1 MKIKKLVV
9 RKLEP
14 SEETIREIP
23 FNEKGLS
30 LIVDNTTREERESG
44 NSIGKTTAIRVIDLC
59 LGAKSVRQLYYDAD
73 TRSENK
79 EVREFLAKYKVQAEI
94 TLTNGKREYSIK
106 RDLYPRGKRY
116 IQNRAYTEREF
127 CDRLKKLIFHLEEP
141 NPTFRQLIPKFIRI
155 DNTSEDSMIQFLPRM
170 RQNINATY
178 DTIYG
183 FLFQLYSSELLNKKS
198 EINQKQSDS
207 RKIIQALEKS
217 KSIASLSALKQS
229 LEIINADLE
238 ELSEKRNKL
247 SYMDEYREELDNKRQ
262 LTVQINDL
270 QAQLELLEFEIDN
283 MKKSISSL
291 SKEKSEINF
300 QTLKSI
306 YQEAESFVPEL
317 QKNFEDM
324 VEFHN
329 SMIQNR
335 IDFIA
340 EQMKNKERTWE
351 QCSKQLEKVLADK
364 KKITVESL
372 DEGLLDELNTLNRKI
387 ESLSLQKG
395 EITKSIQILEEQE
408 ELCKKMNEELA
419 VIDARAQEST
429 SQIEEK
435 LKKFN
440 AIFSEY
446 CNQLYGEKYLLSYNQ
461 NWKTEK
467 KFPVDIASIGGALG
481 TGKKKALIVA
491 FDLAYIQYG
500 IQMGFHI
507 PHFIIHDKMENT
519 HINQIK
525 TIFQICDSID
535 GQYIIPILRERI
547 DKVDQDLIEKKK
559 VLELSEEDKFFRI

>member
-1 MKIKKLVV
+1 
-9 RKLEP
+9 
-14 SEETIREIP
+14 
-23 FNEKGLS
+23 
-30 LIVDNTTREERESG
+30 
-44 NSIGKTTAIRVIDLC
+44 
-59 LGAKSVRQLYYDAD
+59 
-73 TRSENK
+73 
-79 EVREFLAKYKVQAEI
+79 
-94 TLTNGKREYSIK
+94 
-106 RDLYPRGKRY
+106 
-116 IQNRAYTEREF
+116 
-127 CDRLKKLIFHLEEP
+127 
-141 NPTFRQLIPKFIRI
+141 
-155 DNTSEDSMIQFLPRM
+155 
-170 RQNINATY
+170 
-178 DTIYG
+178 
-183 FLFQLYSSELLNKKS
+183 
-198 EINQKQSDS
+198 
-207 RKIIQALEKS
+207 
-217 KSIASLSALKQS
+217 
-229 LEIINADLE
+229 
-238 ELSEKRNKL
+238 
-247 SYMDEYREELDNKRQ
+247 
-262 LTVQINDL
+262 
-270 QAQLELLEFEIDN
+270 

-446 CNQLYGEKYLLSYNQ
+446 SPRAFFKHAQVN
-461 NWKTEK
+461 
-467 KFPVDIASIGGALG
+467 I
-481 TGKKKALIVA
+481 KKK
-491 FDLAYIQYG
+491 
-500 IQMGFHI
+500 
-507 PHFIIHDKMENT
+507 P
-519 HINQIK
+519 
-525 TIFQICDSID
+525 
-535 GQYIIPILRERI
+535 
-547 DKVDQDLIEKKK
+547 
-559 VLELSEEDKFFRI
+559 